1 VTRQDL
7 DAKMSEIFRRHSVF
21 FAFSAGQYQEQA
33 RPGTKY
39 VNCGAGMVCPE
50 GQVAE
55 MTAEL
60 EAAIKAFHAA
70 DLAENG
76 KTKIIWRE
84 LANYEAQITH
94 DITDTA
100 EALKGYGITREEI
113 LAEWPAYLRHCL
125 NNDLF

>member
-1 VTRQDL
+1 MTRQDL

-39 VNCGAGMVCPE
+39 VHCGAGMVCPE
-50 GQVAE
+50 GHVAE
-55 MTAEL
+55 MTAEI

-84 LANYEAQITH
+84 LANHEAQITH
-94 DITDTA
+94 DINDTA
-100 EALKGYGITREEI
+100 GALEVYGITREEVA
-113 LAEWPAYLRHCL
+113 AEWPAYLRHCVD
-125 NNDLF
+125 NNFF